1 MKKYYIIILSVLILS
16 CEDIITPDLPSNE
29 PILVVDAWINNLEKD
44 QVIKLSESQNYLDSS
59 TPIPVVGASVFV
71 YDENQNQ
78 FNFTEVDDGEYIWSP
93 DSVTKNIG
101 EVGTKF
107 YLSVTL
113 QSDGI
118 NILSES
124 QLNRTSKID
133 SVNFVRGQVP
143 EGSYYAEFWSR
154 EEEGPGDAYWIKSY
168 INGELQTDLQ
178 DIITCLDAGASS
190 EGAIIDGIPFIPPIR
205 RAVTK
210 FDSDDEGNFLSPFMK
225 GDSLYVEIHSVTF
238 EAFDFLNKTAI
249 QINRPGGFSE
259 LFAVSLSNVPTNLLV
274 TNISDNS
281 INSNYSVVGFFN
293 VSSVYGMGNTLDE
306 EEIEK
311 IELYN
316 REW

>member
-1 MKKYYIIILSVLILS
+1 MKKYSIIVLFLLLFS
-16 CEDIITPDLPSNE
+16 CEDIITPDLPINE
-29 PILVVDAWINNLEKD
+29 PIVVVDAWINNLEKD

-59 TPIPVVGASVFV
+59 SPVPVVGASVFV
-71 YDENQNQ
+71 YDEYQNQ
-78 FNFTEVDDGEYIWSP
+78 FTFTEVNNGEYVWSP
-93 DSVTKNIG
+93 DSIIKNIG

-107 YLSVTL
+107 YLSISL
-113 QSDGI
+113 QDEGI
-118 NILSES
+118 NIFSES
-124 QLNRTSKID
+124 QLNRTSIID

-154 EEEGPGDAYWIKSY
+154 EEKGPGDAYWIKSY
-168 INGELQTDLQ
+168 INGQLQTDYQ
-178 DIITCLDAGASS
+178 DIITCIDAGASS

-210 FDSDDEGNFLSPFMK
+210 FNSDDDGNFLSPFVK
-225 GDSLYVEIHSVTF
+225 GDSLYVEIHSVTY

-259 LFAVSLSNVPTNLLV
+259 LFAVSLSNVPTNLVV

-281 INSNYSVVGFFN
+281 INSNYPIVGFFN
-293 VSSVYGMGNTLDE
+293 VSSVDGMGNTLDD

-311 IELYN
+311 IELFN